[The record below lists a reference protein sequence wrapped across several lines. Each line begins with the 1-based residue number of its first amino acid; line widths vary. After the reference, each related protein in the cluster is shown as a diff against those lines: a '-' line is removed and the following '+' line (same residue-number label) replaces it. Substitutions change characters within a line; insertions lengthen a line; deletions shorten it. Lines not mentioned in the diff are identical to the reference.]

1 MLEFPHTC
9 KGSLSELPCLP
20 PAVFFEFSVTNHKWI
35 LEKHETFQKS
45 SYRNRFEILG
55 ANGPLTLTIPV
66 VGGRGVRSIITDVQ
80 LDDRLP
86 WRRTHWLSIVSAY
99 KNAPYFEFLEHELEP
114 IFRTG
119 PDSLYEFNKLL
130 LEWVIKR
137 LKIQMVLEETQ
148 DYFETYEAEIFDFRN
163 LIKPSTIGQTKPSKV
178 EYQQV
183 FDEKFGFVPNLSILD
198 YLFNELKW

>member
-1 MLEFPHTC
+1 MLEIPHTC

-20 PAVFFEFSVTNHKWI
+20 PAAFFEFSVTNHKWI
-35 LEKHETFQKS
+35 LEKHESFQKS
-45 SYRNRFEILG
+45 TYRNRFEILG
-55 ANGPLTLTIPV
+55 ANGPLSLTIPV
-66 VGGRGVRSIITDVQ
+66 VGGRSVRSLISEVQ

-114 IFRTG
+114 LFKQG
-119 PDSLYEFNKLL
+119 PDTLYAFNLELL
-130 LEWVIKR
+130 KWVIKR
-137 LKIQMVLEETQ
+137 LKIQIVLEETNG
-148 DYFETYEAEIFDFRN
+148 YLETYNDVFDFRN
-163 LIKPSTIGQTKPSKV
+163 QIKPTTIHSFPTSKV
-178 EYQQV
+178 GYHQV